1 MNNNCL
7 YCDDIQTQENLMIKV
22 CELPVSTVFLFREQS
37 YKGRCIVAYKN
48 HATEL
53 YELKDKEL
61 LAYMEDVNKVV
72 RAMKELFNPA
82 KINYGAYSDKLPH
95 LHMHLVPKYVDG
107 PDYGGVFVMNPQK
120 VYFSEEEY
128 QKIVSELKKKLIL

>member
-1 MNNNCL
+1 MNDNCL
-7 YCDDIQTQENLMIKV
+7 YCNDNQTQASLMIKV

-37 YKGRCIVAYKN
+37 YKGRCIVAYKD

-53 YELKDKEL
+53 YELEGAAL
-61 LAYMEDVNKVV
+61 LAYMEDVNKVA
-72 RAMKELFNPA
+72 RAMKEIFNPA

-107 PDYGGVFVMNPQK
+107 PDYGGVFMMNPQK
-120 VYFSEEEY
+120 VYLSEEEY
-128 QKIVSELKKKLIL
+128 QQIVSELKSKLLL